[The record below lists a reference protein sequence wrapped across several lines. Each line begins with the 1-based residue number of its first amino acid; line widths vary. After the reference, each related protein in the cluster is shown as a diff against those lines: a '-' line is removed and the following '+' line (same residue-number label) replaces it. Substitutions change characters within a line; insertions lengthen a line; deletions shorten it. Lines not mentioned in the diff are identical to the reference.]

1 MIMDKFRKMKIIIM
15 GMILLFLTGCNYRE
29 LNDLAIVSGIS
40 VDKTEGEYEI
50 VVQVV
55 NPTKNQEI
63 SSSNEPDFI
72 TYSSSGKTLQEAFRD
87 IILNSPRKI
96 YGSQMQILVISERLA
111 KEDLRGILDFF
122 FRNPEVRMEF
132 YVVIE
137 KDNNNEA
144 LKTLTALDNLSSSNI
159 KSSLDA
165 DSSYLGTSEIVT
177 YEDLMKM
184 YLDDNLEIVLPSLYV
199 IGDVEEGESEDNLKY
214 TSNYTTNIIGN
225 MAVFKDNKLV
235 GYLTKEQSI
244 SYNFIKGNISNTLIS
259 YECDKGKYLVS
270 EVIQATSDIEVD
282 VKEKKVSIKIG
293 GNASINENTCSYDL
307 TDSKVIKE
315 INKEVNKVVEEMVS
329 NSILD
334 ITKKY
339 NSDIFGFRD
348 LFYKSDYKE
357 YEKIK
362 DKWYDE
368 VFPKLEIEVKSDIN
382 LIEKGNLLGG
392 IYDK

>member
-1 MIMDKFRKMKIIIM
+1 M

>member
-1 MIMDKFRKMKIIIM
+1 
-15 GMILLFLTGCNYRE
+15 
-29 LNDLAIVSGIS
+29 
-40 VDKTEGEYEI
+40 
-50 VVQVV
+50 
-55 NPTKNQEI
+55 
-63 SSSNEPDFI
+63 
-72 TYSSSGKTLQEAFRD
+72 LQEAFRD